1 MARLFGYFLEHPGEI
16 SPGSRKRIGKNGLHR
31 AVCDHI
37 ASMTDRYV
45 MREYDRIFG
54 TKTDAI

>member
-1 MARLFGYFLEHPGEI
+1 LEHPGEI